1 MTYQANIP
9 QPTNLISV
17 SQNDILQN
25 FQAIDAAWNINHE
38 DFNAA
43 NQGKHIYVEMPNQG
57 ADPAGAA
64 TQMTLFSKLTGGNS
78 QLFYKRDAEGTS
90 YQLTGTNPTA
100 AASGST
106 FLPGGLL
113 LKWGNVVAAASP
125 TSVSFASAF
134 PTACFS
140 VTVAINNN
148 SPAFSATVNSVGTTG
163 FDLYTTKTG
172 VTHFYIAIGN

>member
-1 MTYQANIP
+1 MTYQPNIP
-9 QPTNLISV
+9 QPTSLISV

-38 DFNAA
+38 DFNTA

-64 TQMTLFSKLTGGNS
+64 TQMTLFSKLVGGNS
-78 QLFYKRDAEGTS
+78 QLFYKRDAEATA

-100 AASGST
+100 AGSGST
-106 FLPGGLL
+106 FLPGGLF
-113 LKWGNVVAAASP
+113 LKWGSVVPGSSP
-125 TSVSFASAF
+125 TAVVFSSAF
-134 PTACFS
+134 PTAVFS
-140 VTVAINNN
+140 LTVSINNN
-148 SPAFSATVNSVGTTG
+148 APGFSATVNSVGTAG